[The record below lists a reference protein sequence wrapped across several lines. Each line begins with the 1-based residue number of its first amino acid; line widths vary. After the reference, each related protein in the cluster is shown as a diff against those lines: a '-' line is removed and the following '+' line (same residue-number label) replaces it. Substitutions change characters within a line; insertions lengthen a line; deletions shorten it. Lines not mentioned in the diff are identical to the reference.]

1 MVPSDPQTLQNG
13 LLPGPH
19 LGLLG
24 ALVQVVIAQ
33 QMEHRVD
40 RQIGH
45 LPLDTVAKLRR
56 LGLGPLHGDHHVPQG
71 TQAGLRVPLV
81 LPRAVGG
88 DAGGEL
94 QHGEGEH
101 VRGRVDGPLL
111 PVDLPNALVRG
122 QQHIH
127 PTGDLHPLRRQGGGD
142 HPGEQGAVRVGAGKL
157 PVNINIV
164 IVHLSVS
171 PFFCFRPLHRP

>member
-1 MVPSDPQTLQNG
+1 M
-13 LLPGPH
+13 
-19 LGLLG
+19 
-24 ALVQVVIAQ
+24 
-33 QMEHRVD
+33 D

-45 LPLDTVAKLRR
+45 LPLDTVAELRR

-111 PVDLPNALVRG
+111 PVDLPNTLVRG

-127 PTGDLHPLRRQGGGD
+127 PAGDLHPLRRQGGGD

-157 PVNINIV
+157 PVNIDIV